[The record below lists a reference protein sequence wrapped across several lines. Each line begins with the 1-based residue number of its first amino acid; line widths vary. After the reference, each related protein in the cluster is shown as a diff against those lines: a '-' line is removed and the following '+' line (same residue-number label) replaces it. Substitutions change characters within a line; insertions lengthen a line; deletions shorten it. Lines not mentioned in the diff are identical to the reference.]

1 MINSIFLSIILFL
14 INGLPVLKFYQG
26 KDYLLKRVLAQF
38 YFPSSK
44 KIIFSKKEYFLYFL
58 LFLSLFFPKNIQPLK
73 PDFLIFL
80 IFLLLVLRINLIEK
94 IHFTPKAILISFLSF
109 LTNFSLLFFS
119 KSNLTIFLLLSLWP
133 LQFFIYTLSIQ
144 IFDIGVK
151 PYLLFLGNQVK
162 KKIEKIKKE
171 NPEFKIIGIC
181 GSYGKSSTKEILVQL
196 LKEKYKVLSPPP
208 RINHEYALLKF
219 LLKVKIENYDYLVLE
234 FGSYYLGNIRWIT
247 KFITPDIAYIT
258 GITKQ
263 HLFLFGSIENIIEG
277 EGLEILTWMKEGI
290 VFINENHEYFD
301 ILKEKYGDVRRPN
314 IETYFYGKDYK
325 IRKISLE
332 KAVFEF
338 KNKIFETNLIFPMQI
353 ENLIGALNYLS
364 LIDDLENY
372 REKIKNIELPEGF
385 LKLKIIT
392 RTYADFTRTNADK
405 NILPGFVPDTLPGFK
420 PDKSG
425 DYPGNSSGRHPGK
438 NIESL
443 RKSASSLRESAF
455 YIFDDSYNA
464 NPKGVFDG
472 LKFFKELEFD
482 YKVIIFNGLLE
493 LGKET
498 KNIYQNLAKE
508 FSAFDKIILTSSDF
522 IEIFKEVLKDKVLLV
537 KNSKELEI
545 FLQSLKFEKIGIWI
559 FNRFPE
565 RIMLK
570 FNYGHN

>member
-1 MINSIFLSIILFL
+1 MIPIFLSIILFL
-14 INGLPVLKFYQG
+14 INGVSVLRFYQV
-26 KDYLLKRVLAQF
+26 KNYLLKRVLAQF

-44 KIIFSKKEYFLYFL
+44 KIIFSNKEYFLYFI
-58 LFLSLFFPKNIQPLK
+58 LFFSLFFSKNIQILK

-80 IFLLLVLRINLIEK
+80 IFLLLVLRIDLLKK
-94 IHFTPKAILISFLSF
+94 IHFTLKAILVLFLAFLINFSFLFISQ
-109 LTNFSLLFFS
+109 N
-119 KSNLTIFLLLSLWP
+119 NLTIFLLLSLWP
-133 LQFFIYTLSIQ
+133 LQFFIYTISIQ
-144 IFDIGVK
+144 IFDICVK
-151 PYLLFLGNQVK
+151 PYLLLLGSQVK
-162 KKIEKIKKE
+162 KRIEKVKKE
-171 NPEFKIIGIC
+171 NPKFKIIGIC

-208 RINHEYALLKF
+208 RVNHEYALLKF

-234 FGSYYLGNIRWIT
+234 FGSYYLGNIRWVT

-263 HLFLFGSIENIIEG
+263 HLFLFGSIEKIIEG
-277 EGLEILTWMKEGI
+277 EGLEILSWMKKGV

-314 IETYFYGKDYK
+314 IEIYFYGKDYRIK
-325 IRKISLE
+325 EISLE

-385 LKLKIIT
+385 LKLKI
-392 RTYADFTRTNADK
+392 N
-405 NILPGFVPDTLPGFK
+405 NNL
-420 PDKSG
+420 
-425 DYPGNSSGRHPGK
+425 
-438 NIESL
+438 
-443 RKSASSLRESAF
+443 

-464 NPKGVFDG
+464 NPKGVFEG
-472 LKFFKELEFD
+472 LKFFKELDFD

-498 KNIYQNLAKE
+498 KNIYKDLARE

-545 FLQSLKFEKIGIWI
+545 FLQSLKFEKVGIWI

-570 FNYGHN
+570 FSYGHN

>member
-1 MINSIFLSIILFL
+1 MINSLFLSIILFL
-14 INGLPVLKFYQG
+14 INGVSVLRFYQV

-44 KIIFSKKEYFLYFL
+44 KIIFSKKEYFLCFL
-58 LFLSLFFPKNIQPLK
+58 IFISLFFPKNIQILK
-73 PDFLIFL
+73 QDLLIFL
-80 IFLLLVLRINLIEK
+80 IFLFLVLRIDLIKK
-94 IHFTPKAILISFLSF
+94 IHFTLKAILVSFLAF
-109 LTNFSLLFFS
+109 LINFLLLFIS
-119 KSNLTIFLLLSLWP
+119 QNSLTIFFFLSLWP

-144 IFDIGVK
+144 IFDICVK
-151 PYLLFLGNQVK
+151 PYLLLLGNQVK
-162 KKIEKIKKE
+162 KKIEKVKKE
-171 NPEFKIIGIC
+171 NPKFKIIGIC

-263 HLFLFGSIENIIEG
+263 HLFLFGSIEKIIEG
-277 EGLEILTWMKEGI
+277 EGLEILSWMKEGI

-301 ILKEKYGDVRRPN
+301 ILKRQLTNLTQTNADLTRTDADKDPDGSFPVRKSSYN
-314 IETYFYGKDYK
+314 IYFYGKDYK
-325 IRKISLE
+325 IREISLE

-338 KNKIFETNLIFPMQI
+338 KNKTFETNLIFPMQI
-353 ENLIGALNYLS
+353 ENLVGALNYLS

-385 LKLKIIT
+385 LKLI
-392 RTYADFTRTNADK
+392 RRSYGFHADK
-405 NILPGFVPDTLPGFK
+405 RGLENTQINVDIIRENQRNE
-420 PDKSG
+420 
-425 DYPGNSSGRHPGK
+425 YP
-438 NIESL
+438 
-443 RKSASSLRESAF
+443 RKSALDQYKSVF

-464 NPKGVFDG
+464 NPKGVFEG
-472 LKFFKELEFD
+472 LKFFKELDFD

-498 KNIYQNLAKE
+498 KSIYKDLAEE
-508 FSAFDKIILTSSDF
+508 FSDFDKIILTSNDF
-522 IEIFKEVLKDKVLLV
+522 IEIFKEVLKDKVLVV

-545 FLQSLKFEKIGIWI
+545 FLQSLKFEKVGIWI

-570 FNYGHN
+570 FSYGHN

>member
-14 INGLPVLKFYQG
+14 INGLAVLKLYQV

-44 KIIFSKKEYFLYFL
+44 KIIFSKKEYLLYL
-58 LFLSLFFPKNIQPLK
+58 LIFLSLFLPTNVQEILK
-73 PDFLIFL
+73 PDFLIFF
-80 IFLLLVLRINLIEK
+80 IFLLLVLRIDLIKK
-94 IHFTPKAILISFLSF
+94 IHFTPKAILVSFLAF
-109 LTNFSLLFFS
+109 LINFSLLFIS
-119 KSNLTIFLLLSLWP
+119 QNNLIIFLLLSLWP
-133 LQFFIYTLSIQ
+133 LQFFTYTLSIQ
-144 IFDIGVK
+144 IFDICVK
-151 PYLLFLGNQVK
+151 PYLLLLGNQVK
-162 KKIEKIKKE
+162 KKIEKVKKE

-196 LKEKYKVLSPPP
+196 LKEKFKVLSPPP

-234 FGSYYLGNIRWIT
+234 FGSYYLGNIRWVT

-277 EGLEILTWMKEGI
+277 EGLEILSWMKKGI

-301 ILKEKYGDVRRPN
+301 ILKKKYGDVRRPH

-325 IRKISLE
+325 IREISLE

-338 KNKIFETNLIFPMQI
+338 KNKTFETNLIFPMQI

-385 LKLKIIT
+385 LKLKI
-392 RTYADFTRTNADK
+392 N
-405 NILPGFVPDTLPGFK
+405 NNL
-420 PDKSG
+420 
-425 DYPGNSSGRHPGK
+425 
-438 NIESL
+438 
-443 RKSASSLRESAF
+443 

-464 NPKGVFDG
+464 NPKGVFEG
-472 LKFFKELEFD
+472 LKFFKELDFD
-482 YKVIIFNGLLE
+482 YRVIIFNGLLE

-498 KNIYQNLAKE
+498 KNIYQDLAKE
-508 FSAFDKIILTSSDF
+508 FLAFDKIILTSNDF

-545 FLQSLKFEKIGIWI
+545 FLQSLKFEKVSIWI

-565 RIMLK
+565 RIK
-570 FNYGHN
+570 FFNK

>member
-1 MINSIFLSIILFL
+1 MINSLFLSIILFL
-14 INGLPVLKFYQG
+14 INGVSVLRFYQV

-58 LFLSLFFPKNIQPLK
+58 IFLSLFFPKNIQILK
-73 PDFLIFL
+73 PDLLIFL
-80 IFLLLVLRINLIEK
+80 IFLLLVLRIDLIKK
-94 IHFTPKAILISFLSF
+94 IHFTLKAILVSFLAF
-109 LTNFSLLFFS
+109 LINFLLLFIS
-119 KSNLTIFLLLSLWP
+119 QNSLTIFFLLSLWP

-144 IFDIGVK
+144 IFDICVK
-151 PYLLFLGNQVK
+151 PYLLFLGNKVK

-171 NPEFKIIGIC
+171 NPKFKIIGIC

-263 HLFLFGSIENIIEG
+263 HLFLFGSIEKIIEG
-277 EGLEILTWMKEGI
+277 EGLEILSWMKEGI

-301 ILKEKYGDVRRPN
+301 ILKEKYGDVRRPH

-325 IRKISLE
+325 IREISLE

-338 KNKIFETNLIFPMQI
+338 KNKTFETNLIFPMQI

-392 RTYADFTRTNADK
+392 RTNADFTRTDADK
-405 NILPGFVPDTLPGFK
+405 IKTRTYADYTLTSA
-420 PDKSG
+420 DS
-425 DYPGNSSGRHPGK
+425 NL
-438 NIESL
+438 SL
-443 RKSASSLRESAF
+443 RKSAF

-464 NPKGVFDG
+464 NPKGVFEG
-472 LKFFKELEFD
+472 LKFFKKLDFD

-498 KNIYQNLAKE
+498 KNIYQDLAKE
-508 FSAFDKIILTSSDF
+508 FLAFDKIILTSNDF

-545 FLQSLKFEKIGIWI
+545 FLQSLKFEKVGIWI

>member
-1 MINSIFLSIILFL
+1 MINSLFLSIILFL
-14 INGLPVLKFYQG
+14 INGVVVLRFYQI

-58 LFLSLFFPKNIQPLK
+58 VFLSLFFPKNIQILK
-73 PDFLIFL
+73 PDLLIFL
-80 IFLLLVLRINLIEK
+80 IFLLLVLRIDLIKK
-94 IHFTPKAILISFLSF
+94 IHFTLKAILVSFLAF
-109 LTNFSLLFFS
+109 LINFLLLFIS
-119 KSNLTIFLLLSLWP
+119 QNSLTIFFLLSLWP

-144 IFDIGVK
+144 IFDICVK
-151 PYLLFLGNQVK
+151 PYLLFLGNKVK

-171 NPEFKIIGIC
+171 NPKFKIIGIC

-263 HLFLFGSIENIIEG
+263 HLFLFGSIEKIIEG
-277 EGLEILTWMKEGI
+277 EGLEILSWMKEGI

-301 ILKEKYGDVRRPN
+301 ILKEKYGDVRRPH

-325 IRKISLE
+325 IREISLE

-338 KNKIFETNLIFPMQI
+338 KNKTFETNLIFPMQI

-392 RTYADFTRTNADK
+392 RTNADFTRTDADK
-405 NILPGFVPDTLPGFK
+405 IKTRTYADYTLTSA
-420 PDKSG
+420 DS
-425 DYPGNSSGRHPGK
+425 NL
-438 NIESL
+438 SL
-443 RKSASSLRESAF
+443 RKSAF

-464 NPKGVFDG
+464 NPKGVFEG
-472 LKFFKELEFD
+472 LKFFKKLDFD

-498 KNIYQNLAKE
+498 KNIYQDLAKE
-508 FSAFDKIILTSSDF
+508 FLAFDKIILTSNDF

-545 FLQSLKFEKIGIWI
+545 FLQSLKFEKVGIWI

>member
-1 MINSIFLSIILFL
+1 MINSLFLSIILFL
-14 INGLPVLKFYQG
+14 INGVVVLRFYQV

-44 KIIFSKKEYFLYFL
+44 KIIFSKKEYFLYLL
-58 LFLSLFFPKNIQPLK
+58 LFLSLFFPKNIQILK
-73 PDFLIFL
+73 LDILIFL
-80 IFLLLVLRINLIEK
+80 IFLFLVLRIDLIKK
-94 IHFTPKAILISFLSF
+94 IHFTLKAILVSFLAF
-109 LTNFSLLFFS
+109 LINFLLLFIS
-119 KSNLTIFLLLSLWP
+119 QNSLTIFFLLSLWP

-144 IFDIGVK
+144 IFDICVK
-151 PYLLFLGNQVK
+151 PYLLFLGNKVK
-162 KKIEKIKKE
+162 KKIEKNRKE
-171 NPEFKIIGIC
+171 NPKFKIIGIC

-234 FGSYYLGNIRWIT
+234 FGSYYLGNIRWVT

-263 HLFLFGSIENIIEG
+263 HLFLFGSIEKIIEG

-301 ILKEKYGDVRRPN
+301 IFKKQYGDVRRPN

-325 IRKISLE
+325 IKEINLE

-338 KNKIFETNLIFPMQI
+338 KNKTFETNLIFPMQI

-385 LKLKIIT
+385 LKLIT
-392 RTYADFTRTNADK
+392 TDLRGLQHGLTRILVRGLSRSKTDK
-405 NILPGFVPDTLPGFK
+405 TENIYPYESVLDQN
-420 PDKSG
+420 KSV
-425 DYPGNSSGRHPGK
+425 
-438 NIESL
+438 
-443 RKSASSLRESAF
+443 F

-464 NPKGVFDG
+464 NPKGVFES
-472 LKFFKELEFD
+472 LKFFKELDFD
-482 YKVIIFNGLLE
+482 YKVVIFNGLLE

-498 KNIYQNLAKE
+498 KNIYQDLAKE
-508 FSAFDKIILTSSDF
+508 FLAFDKIIFTSDDF

-545 FLQSLKFEKIGIWI
+545 FLQSLKFEKVGIWI
-559 FNRFPE
+559 FNRFPSHGFT
-565 RIMLK
+565 RI
-570 FNYGHN
+570 

>member
-1 MINSIFLSIILFL
+1 MAIISFFLSIILFL
-14 INGLPVLKFYQG
+14 INGVSVLRFYQI

-44 KIIFSKKEYFLYFL
+44 KLIFNKKEYFLYL
-58 LFLSLFFPKNIQPLK
+58 LIFLSLFIPKNIESIRA
-73 PDFLIFL
+73 DILIFF
-80 IFLLLVLRINLIEK
+80 ISLLLFLRINLIKK
-94 IHFTPKAILISFLSF
+94 IHFTFKVILISFLNF
-109 LTNFSLLFFS
+109 LIICLILFIF
-119 KSNLTIFLLLSLWP
+119 KNDLTIFFILSLWP
-133 LQFFIYTLSIQ
+133 LQFFIYTISIQ
-144 IFDIGVK
+144 IFNICVK
-151 PYLLFLGNQVK
+151 PYLLFLGNKVK
-162 KKIEKIKKE
+162 NKLQKVKKE

-181 GSYGKSSTKEILVQL
+181 GSYGKSSTKEILIEL
-196 LKEKYKVLSPPP
+196 LKEKYKVLSTPA

-219 LLKVKIENYDYLVLE
+219 LLKTKIEDYDYLVLE
-234 FGSYYLGNIRWIT
+234 FGSYYLGNIHWIT

-277 EGLEILTWMKEGI
+277 EGLEILTWMQNGI

-325 IRKISLE
+325 IKETNLE

-338 KNKIFETNLIFPMQI
+338 RNKIFETNLIFPMQI
-353 ENLIGALNYLS
+353 ENLIGALNYIY
-364 LIDDLENY
+364 LIDNLENY
-372 REKIKNIELPEGF
+372 REKIKNIKLPEGF
-385 LKLKIIT
+385 LKLRI
-392 RTYADFTRTNADK
+392 N
-405 NILPGFVPDTLPGFK
+405 NNL
-420 PDKSG
+420 
-425 DYPGNSSGRHPGK
+425 
-438 NIESL
+438 
-443 RKSASSLRESAF
+443 

-464 NPKGVFDG
+464 NPKGIFES
-472 LKFFKELEFD
+472 LIFFKKLDFN

-498 KNIYQNLAKE
+498 KNIYQNLAEE
-508 FSAFDKIILTSSDF
+508 FSAFDKIILTSNDF

-545 FLQSLKFEKIGIWI
+545 FLQNLKFNKVGIWI

-565 RIMLK
+565 RVMLK
-570 FNYGHN
+570 FN

>member
-1 MINSIFLSIILFL
+1 MAMISFFLSIILFL
-14 INGLPVLKFYQG
+14 INGVVVLRFYQV

-44 KIIFSKKEYFLYFL
+44 KIIFSKKEYFLYLL
-58 LFLSLFFPKNIQPLK
+58 LFLSLFFPKNIQILK
-73 PDFLIFL
+73 LDILIFL
-80 IFLLLVLRINLIEK
+80 IFLLLVLRIDLLKK
-94 IHFTPKAILISFLSF
+94 IHFTLKAILVLFLAF
-109 LTNFSLLFFS
+109 LINFSLLFIS
-119 KSNLTIFLLLSLWP
+119 QNNLTIFLLLSLWP

-144 IFDIGVK
+144 IFDICVK
-151 PYLLFLGNQVK
+151 PYLLFLGNKVK
-162 KKIEKIKKE
+162 KKIEKIRKE

-196 LKEKYKVLSPPP
+196 LKEKFKVLSPPP

-301 ILKEKYGDVRRPN
+301 ILKERYGDVRRPN
-314 IETYFYGKDYK
+314 IEIYFYGKDYK
-325 IRKISLE
+325 IREISLE

-338 KNKIFETNLIFPMQI
+338 KNKTFETNLIFPMQI
-353 ENLIGALNYLS
+353 ENLVGALNYLS

-385 LKLKIIT
+385 LKLKI
-392 RTYADFTRTNADK
+392 N
-405 NILPGFVPDTLPGFK
+405 NNL
-420 PDKSG
+420 
-425 DYPGNSSGRHPGK
+425 
-438 NIESL
+438 
-443 RKSASSLRESAF
+443 

-464 NPKGVFDG
+464 NPKGVFEG
-472 LKFFKELEFD
+472 LKFFKELDFD
-482 YKVIIFNGLLE
+482 YKVVIFNGLLE

-498 KNIYQNLAKE
+498 KNIYQDLAKE
-508 FSAFDKIILTSSDF
+508 FSAFDKIILTSNDF

-545 FLQSLKFEKIGIWI
+545 FLQSLKFGKVGIWI

-565 RIMLK
+565 GIK
-570 FNYGHN
+570 FFN

>member
-1 MINSIFLSIILFL
+1 MINSLFLSIILFL
-14 INGLPVLKFYQG
+14 INGVSVLRFYQV

-58 LFLSLFFPKNIQPLK
+58 IFLSLFFPKNIQILK
-73 PDFLIFL
+73 PDLLIFL
-80 IFLLLVLRINLIEK
+80 IFLLLVLRIDLIKK
-94 IHFTPKAILISFLSF
+94 IHFTLKAILVSFLAF
-109 LTNFSLLFFS
+109 LINFLLLFIS
-119 KSNLTIFLLLSLWP
+119 QNSLTIFFLLSLWP

-144 IFDIGVK
+144 IFDICVK
-151 PYLLFLGNQVK
+151 PYLLFLGNKVK
-162 KKIEKIKKE
+162 KKIEKNRKE
-171 NPEFKIIGIC
+171 NPKFKIIGIC

-263 HLFLFGSIENIIEG
+263 HLFLFGSIEKIIEG
-277 EGLEILTWMKEGI
+277 EGLEILSWMKEGI

-301 ILKEKYGDVRRPN
+301 ILKRQLTNLTQTNADLTRTDADKDRDGSFPVRKGSYN
-314 IETYFYGKDYK
+314 IYFYGKDYK
-325 IRKISLE
+325 IREISLE

-338 KNKIFETNLIFPMQI
+338 KNKTFETNLIFPMQI

-392 RTYADFTRTNADK
+392 RTNADFTRTDADK
-405 NILPGFVPDTLPGFK
+405 IKTRTYADYTLTSA
-420 PDKSG
+420 DS
-425 DYPGNSSGRHPGK
+425 NL
-438 NIESL
+438 SL
-443 RKSASSLRESAF
+443 RKSAF

-464 NPKGVFDG
+464 NPKGVFEG
-472 LKFFKELEFD
+472 LKFFKKLDFD

-498 KNIYQNLAKE
+498 KNIYQDLAKE
-508 FSAFDKIILTSSDF
+508 FLAFDKIILTSNDF

-545 FLQSLKFEKIGIWI
+545 FLQSLKFEKVGIWI

>member
-1 MINSIFLSIILFL
+1 MVIISAFLSIILFL
-14 INGLPVLKFYQG
+14 INGVSVLRFYQV
-26 KDYLLKRVLAQF
+26 KDYLLKRVLGQF

-58 LFLSLFFPKNIQPLK
+58 LFLSLFFSKNIQILK

-80 IFLLLVLRINLIEK
+80 IFLLLVLRIDLIKK
-94 IHFTPKAILISFLSF
+94 IHFTLKAILVLFLAF
-109 LTNFSLLFFS
+109 FINFSLLFIS
-119 KSNLTIFLLLSLWP
+119 QNNLTIFFLLSLWP
-133 LQFFIYTLSIQ
+133 LQFFIYTFSIQ
-144 IFDIGVK
+144 IFDICVK
-151 PYLLFLGNQVK
+151 PYLLLLGRRVK
-162 KKIEKIKKE
+162 KRIEKVKKE
-171 NPEFKIIGIC
+171 NHKFKIIGIC

-196 LKEKYKVLSPPP
+196 LKEKFKVLSPPP

-263 HLFLFGSIENIIEG
+263 HLFLFGNIEKIIEG
-277 EGLEILTWMKEGI
+277 EGLEILSWMKEGI
-290 VFINENHEYFD
+290 VFINENHEYSD
-301 ILKEKYGDVRRPN
+301 ILKKKYGDVRRPH

-325 IRKISLE
+325 IREINLE

-338 KNKIFETNLIFPMQI
+338 RNKTFETNLIFPMQI

-364 LIDDLENY
+364 LIDNLENY

-385 LKLKIIT
+385 LKLKIMT
-392 RTYADFTRTNADK
+392 RTYADYTRTNADK
-405 NILPGFVPDTLPGFK
+405 NSLPGFVPDTLPGFK

-425 DYPGNSSGRHPGK
+425 NYPGNSSGRHPGK
-438 NIESL
+438 NIE
-443 RKSASSLRESAF
+443 SLRESAF

-464 NPKGVFDG
+464 NPKGVFEG
-472 LKFFKELEFD
+472 LKFFKKLDFD
-482 YKVIIFNGLLE
+482 YKIIIFNGLLE

-498 KNIYQNLAKE
+498 RNIYKNLAKE
-508 FSAFDKIILTSSDF
+508 FSAFDKIILTSNDF

-537 KNSKELEI
+537 KNSKEIEI
-545 FLQSLKFEKIGIWI
+545 FLQSLKFKKVGIWI
-559 FNRFPE
+559 FNRFPSHGFT
-565 RIMLK
+565 RI
-570 FNYGHN
+570 

>member
-1 MINSIFLSIILFL
+1 MINSLFLSIILFL
-14 INGLPVLKFYQG
+14 INGVSVLRFYQV

-58 LFLSLFFPKNIQPLK
+58 IFLSLFFPKNIQILK
-73 PDFLIFL
+73 PDLLIFL
-80 IFLLLVLRINLIEK
+80 IFLLLVLRIDLIKK
-94 IHFTPKAILISFLSF
+94 IHFTLKAILVSFLAF
-109 LTNFSLLFFS
+109 LINFLLLFIS
-119 KSNLTIFLLLSLWP
+119 QNSLTIFFLLSLWP

-144 IFDIGVK
+144 IFDICVK
-151 PYLLFLGNQVK
+151 PYLLFLGNKVK
-162 KKIEKIKKE
+162 KKIEKNRKE
-171 NPEFKIIGIC
+171 NPKFKIIGIC

-263 HLFLFGSIENIIEG
+263 HLFLFGSIEKIIEG
-277 EGLEILTWMKEGI
+277 EGLEILSWMKEGI

-301 ILKEKYGDVRRPN
+301 ILKEKYGDVRRPH

-325 IRKISLE
+325 IREISLE

-338 KNKIFETNLIFPMQI
+338 KNKTFETNLIFPMQI

-392 RTYADFTRTNADK
+392 RTNADFTRTDADK
-405 NILPGFVPDTLPGFK
+405 IKTRTYADYTLTSA
-420 PDKSG
+420 DS
-425 DYPGNSSGRHPGK
+425 NL
-438 NIESL
+438 SL
-443 RKSASSLRESAF
+443 RKSAF

-464 NPKGVFDG
+464 NPKGVFEG
-472 LKFFKELEFD
+472 LKFFKKLDFD

-498 KNIYQNLAKE
+498 KNIYQDLAKE
-508 FSAFDKIILTSSDF
+508 FLAFDKIILTSNDF

-545 FLQSLKFEKIGIWI
+545 FLQSLKFEKVGIWI

>member
-1 MINSIFLSIILFL
+1 MAMISFFLSIILFL
-14 INGLPVLKFYQG
+14 INGVSVLRFYQV

-58 LFLSLFFPKNIQPLK
+58 IFLSLFFPKNIQILK
-73 PDFLIFL
+73 PDLLIFL
-80 IFLLLVLRINLIEK
+80 IFLLLVLRIDLIKK
-94 IHFTPKAILISFLSF
+94 IHFTLKAILVSFLAF
-109 LTNFSLLFFS
+109 LINFLLLFIS
-119 KSNLTIFLLLSLWP
+119 QNSLTIFFLLSLWP

-144 IFDIGVK
+144 IFDICVK
-151 PYLLFLGNQVK
+151 PYLLFLGNKVK

-171 NPEFKIIGIC
+171 NPKFKIIGIC

-263 HLFLFGSIENIIEG
+263 HLFLFGSIEKIIEG
-277 EGLEILTWMKEGI
+277 EGLEILTWMKKGI

-301 ILKEKYGDVRRPN
+301 ILKEKYGDVRRPH

-325 IRKISLE
+325 IREISLE

-338 KNKIFETNLIFPMQI
+338 KNKTFETNLIFPMQI

-392 RTYADFTRTNADK
+392 RTNADFTRTDADK
-405 NILPGFVPDTLPGFK
+405 IKTRTYADYTLTSA
-420 PDKSG
+420 DS
-425 DYPGNSSGRHPGK
+425 NL
-438 NIESL
+438 SL
-443 RKSASSLRESAF
+443 RKSAF

-464 NPKGVFDG
+464 NPKGVFEG
-472 LKFFKELEFD
+472 LKFFKKLDFD

-498 KNIYQNLAKE
+498 KNIYQDLAKE
-508 FSAFDKIILTSSDF
+508 FLAFDKIILTSNDF

-545 FLQSLKFEKIGIWI
+545 FLQSLKFEKVGIWI

>member
-1 MINSIFLSIILFL
+1 MAMISFFLSIILFL
-14 INGLPVLKFYQG
+14 INGVVVLRFYQV

-44 KIIFSKKEYFLYFL
+44 KIIFSKKEYFLCFL
-58 LFLSLFFPKNIQPLK
+58 IFLSLFFPKNIQIFK
-73 PDFLIFL
+73 PDLLIFL
-80 IFLLLVLRINLIEK
+80 IFLFLVLRIDLIKK
-94 IHFTPKAILISFLSF
+94 IHFTLKAILVSFLAF
-109 LTNFSLLFFS
+109 LINFLLLFIS
-119 KSNLTIFLLLSLWP
+119 QNSLTIFFILSLWP

-144 IFDIGVK
+144 IFDICVK
-151 PYLLFLGNQVK
+151 PYLLLLGNQVK
-162 KKIEKIKKE
+162 KKIEKVKKE
-171 NPEFKIIGIC
+171 NPNFKIIGIC

-263 HLFLFGSIENIIEG
+263 HLFLFGSIEDVIEG
-277 EGLEILTWMKEGI
+277 EGLEILTWMKKGI

-301 ILKEKYGDVRRPN
+301 ILNEKYGDVRRTN
-314 IETYFYGKDYK
+314 IEVYFYGKDYK
-325 IRKISLE
+325 IREISLE

-338 KNKIFETNLIFPMQI
+338 KNKTFETNLIFPMQI
-353 ENLIGALNYLS
+353 ENLVGALNYLS
-364 LIDDLENY
+364 LIDNLENY
-372 REKIKNIELPEGF
+372 QEKIKNIELPEGF
-385 LKLKIIT
+385 LKLKI
-392 RTYADFTRTNADK
+392 N
-405 NILPGFVPDTLPGFK
+405 N
-420 PDKSG
+420 
-425 DYPGNSSGRHPGK
+425 N
-438 NIESL
+438 
-443 RKSASSLRESAF
+443 F

-464 NPKGVFDG
+464 NPKGVFEG
-472 LKFFKELEFD
+472 LKFFKKLEFD
-482 YKVIIFNGLLE
+482 YKVVIFNGLLE

-498 KNIYQNLAKE
+498 RNIYKNLAKE
-508 FSAFDKIILTSSDF
+508 FSDFDKIILTSNDF

-545 FLQSLKFEKIGIWI
+545 FLQSLKFEKVGIWI

-565 RIMLK
+565 RIILK
-570 FNYGHN
+570 FN